1 MRLLLF
7 VLLLAR
13 MFDISRKGNILQ
25 DVQVDTSGGSF
36 WDGG

>member
-13 MFDISRKGNILQ
+13 MFDKTENGNTLQ
-25 DVQVDTSGGSF
+25 DVQVDMAEGSF
-36 WDGG
+36 LDTG